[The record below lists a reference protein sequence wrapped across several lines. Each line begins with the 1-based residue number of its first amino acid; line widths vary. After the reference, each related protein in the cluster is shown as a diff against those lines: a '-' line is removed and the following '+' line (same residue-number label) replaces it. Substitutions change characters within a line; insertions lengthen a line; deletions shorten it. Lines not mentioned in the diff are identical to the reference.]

1 MTEARRKFWGWG
13 LESETLSEADAG
25 RIARRVASLTGLTP
39 GPYTAPPALDELDL
53 PRAAGRTAGCAGR
66 PLLQRCLL
74 PREPYL
80 RQVVPGT
87 TSARGDGISPWRRMS
102 SLTPRTRRTSWRC
115 STGRAMRGSRLFPMA
130 RGRPWWGASSPASG
144 TVLPASSPSTW
155 AAWTR
160 CWRSTG
166 SPARPAFRA
175 ACSGPRSKPSSSRR
189 GSRSG
194 TSRSPSA
201 SPPSAAG
208 SPPAPAAT
216 TPRSTP
222 TSTSSWRVCAR

>member
-25 RIARRVASLTGLTP
+25 GIARRVGSLTGLTP
-39 GPYTAPPALDELDL
+39 GPYTAPPTIDELDL
-53 PRAAGRTAGCAGR
+53 PAPRVTPPGALAALCHSDAYCRASHTYGKSYPDYVRAWRRAT
-66 PLLQRCLL
+66 
-74 PREPYL
+74 
-80 RQVVPGT
+80 
-87 TSARGDGISPWRRMS
+87 SPWRRMS
-102 SLTPRTRRTSWRC
+102 SLTPRTRRTSPRC
-115 STGRAMRGSRLFPMA
+115 STGRAMRGLRSFPMA

-144 TVLPASSPSTW
+144 TVSPASSPSTW

-160 CWRSTG
+160 FWRSTG
-166 SPARPAFRA
+166 PPAQPAFRA

-201 SPPSAAG
+201 SRPSAAG